1 VSTHRRNGGET
12 FSNVVN
18 GYVHVTRHAVD
29 LPAQRM
35 ASSAGEPREVRVPY
49 RLVIRESTSG

>member
-1 VSTHRRNGGET
+1 MSTHRRTGGET
-12 FSNVVN
+12 FSDMVH
-18 GYVHVTRHAVD
+18 GYMHVTRHAVD
-29 LPAQRM
+29 LPARRM